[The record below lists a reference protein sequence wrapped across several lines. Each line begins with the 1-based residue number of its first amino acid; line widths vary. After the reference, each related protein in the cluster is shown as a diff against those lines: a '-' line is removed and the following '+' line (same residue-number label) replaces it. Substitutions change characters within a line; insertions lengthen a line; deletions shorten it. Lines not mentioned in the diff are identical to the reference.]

1 MPSFDSNDPREFGWS
16 LSFRD
21 FVPFVYKGRL
31 FPQGMHPAYIPVLT
45 HVIGLLEAT
54 GWQLPPASLGLE
66 CGCWGQEDRM
76 TKSGGSISFHQFG
89 LAADLAAPWNP
100 WQVSNP
106 GPSPYRLPDNTSSI
120 VEPYGLLWGGSPR
133 WGANRDRMH
142 IQCNS
147 SPTELQRL
155 NLSGIPAPTPPH
167 PLPGVHPFP
176 LPAWYYFGPLSGP
189 RESISGVP
197 SSDWCWRPA
206 LKLAQARLHVVVDG
220 MYGPNTQA
228 ACRRW
233 QATHGLVVDGLI
245 GPNTWRSLMS

>member
-16 LSFRD
+16 LGFRG

-31 FPQGMHPAYIPVLT
+31 FPQGMHPLFVPVLT

-54 GWQLPPASLGLE
+54 GEWQLPDPKLGLQ
-66 CGCWGQEDRM
+66 CGCWGQEDRLV
-76 TKSGGSISFHQFG
+76 KDGSAISFHQYG

-100 WQVSNP
+100 WRVADP
-106 GPSPYRLPDNTSSI
+106 APSPFRLPDNTSAI
-120 VEPYGLLWGGSPR
+120 VEPFGLLWGGSPR

-147 SPTELQRL
+147 SPRELAALLLPGR
-155 NLSGIPAPTPPH
+155 PPTRPPPTPGIHPY
-167 PLPGVHPFP
+167 PLPPRC
-176 LPAWYYFGPLSGP
+176 YFGPLSGP
-189 RESISGVP
+189 VESISGIP
-197 SSDWCWRPA
+197 QSDWAWRPA
-206 LKLAQARLHVVVDG
+206 LKVAQSRLHVVVDG

-228 ACRRW
+228 AVRRW
-233 QATHGLVVDGLI
+233 QATHHLEVDGLI